1 MVLQN
6 IATLNQS
13 PIYIMKNNTE
23 RSTENDSADIRCFC
37 KKHAAEYIN
46 TGSYILKR
54 LNYGR
59 TTLDKCDKCDRL
71 GFDFIL
77 IEKKDYSR

>member
-1 MVLQN
+1 
-6 IATLNQS
+6 
-13 PIYIMKNNTE
+13 MKNNTE
-23 RSTENDSADIRCFC
+23 RSLENDSADIRCFC

-46 TGSYILKR
+46 SGSYILKW

-59 TTLDKCDKCDRL
+59 AILDKCDKCDRL

-77 IEKKDYSR
+77 IEKKDNCR

>member
-13 PIYIMKNNTE
+13 PIYNMKSNTE
-23 RSTENDSADIRCFC
+23 RSNENDSEDIRCFC

-46 TGSYILKR
+46 SGSYILKR
-54 LNYGR
+54 FNYGR
-59 TTLDKCDKCDRL
+59 ATLEKCDKCDRL

>member
-13 PIYIMKNNTE
+13 PIYKMKSNTE
-23 RSTENDSADIRCFC
+23 RSNENDSEDIRCFC

-46 TGSYILKR
+46 SGSYILKR
-54 LNYGR
+54 FNYGR
-59 TTLDKCDKCDRL
+59 ATLDKCDKCGRL
-71 GFDFIL
+71 GFDFVL
-77 IEKKDYSR
+77 IEKNNCR

>member
-1 MVLQN
+1 
-6 IATLNQS
+6 
-13 PIYIMKNNTE
+13 MKNNTE
-23 RSTENDSADIRCFC
+23 RSLENDSADIRCFC

-54 LNYGR
+54 LIYGR
-59 TTLDKCDKCDRL
+59 ATLDKCDKCDRL

-77 IEKKDYSR
+77 IEKKDDYR

>member
-13 PIYIMKNNTE
+13 PIYNMKSNTE
-23 RSTENDSADIRCFC
+23 RSNENDSEDIRCFC

-46 TGSYILKR
+46 SGS
-54 LNYGR
+54 
-59 TTLDKCDKCDRL
+59 
-71 GFDFIL
+71 
-77 IEKKDYSR
+77 

>member
-1 MVLQN
+1 MIEQN
-6 IATLNQS
+6 ITTNNQS
-13 PIYIMKNNTE
+13 PVYVMNSKTKKQYLE
-23 RSTENDSADIRCFC
+23 APDIRCVC

-46 TGSYILKR
+46 SGSYILKR

-59 TTLDKCDKCDRL
+59 AILDKCDKCDRL

-77 IEKKDYSR
+77 IEKNNCR

>member
-13 PIYIMKNNTE
+13 PIYNMKSNTE
-23 RSTENDSADIRCFC
+23 RSIETDSADTRCFC

-46 TGSYILKR
+46 SGSYILKR
-54 LNYGR
+54 LNYER

-71 GFDFIL
+71 GFNFIL